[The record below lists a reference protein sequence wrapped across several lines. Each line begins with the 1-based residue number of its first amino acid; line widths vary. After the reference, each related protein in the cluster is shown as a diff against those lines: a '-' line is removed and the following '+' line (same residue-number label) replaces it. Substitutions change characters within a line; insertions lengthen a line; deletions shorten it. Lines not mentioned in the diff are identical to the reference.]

1 MAEIDPAQAFLQS
14 LREDSIA
21 TSTPIVEEPAAQ
33 KPKIVGGFIDDDE
46 EDDDE
51 EYDPGASFQETG
63 AGAQINVDRG
73 TSSTPQQSVPQS
85 PASAVVPSHS
95 SKTVQTQEPIISAS
109 VVPLGNVPV
118 PSATSS
124 ANGDGVPVESAV
136 NVQSASV
143 PPPQMPADPAVEV
156 TSSSQSR
163 LPLDRIGL
171 LEDRVKEDPRGDIE
185 AWLSLISEHK
195 KRNKVDEV
203 RGVYDRFFA
212 VFPQAVSHC
221 VCLNLFATFSYITG
235 RAMGCLREHG
245 VGSERVLSC
254 GADIWK
260 IPASNSECAA
270 LVYIFELCAT
280 TKRSYF

>member
-14 LREDSIA
+14 LREESIA
-21 TSTPIVEEPAAQ
+21 TPTPTTEEPAVQ

-51 EYDPGASFQETG
+51 EYDPGANFQETG

-73 TSSTPQQSVPQS
+73 TTSTPQQSVPQS
-85 PASAVVPSHS
+85 PASAVPSHS
-95 SKTVQTQEPIISAS
+95 PKTVQTQEPITSAS
-109 VVPLGNVPV
+109 VVPSGNVPV

-124 ANGDGVPVESAV
+124 TNGDGVPVENAV
-136 NVQSASV
+136 TVQSASV
-143 PPPQMPADPAVEV
+143 LPSQTPADPAVEV

-171 LEDRVKEDPRGDIE
+171 LEDRVKEDPRGDVE

-195 KRNKVDEV
+195 KRNKVEEV
-203 RGVYDRFFA
+203 RSVYDRFFA

-221 VCLNLFATFSYITG
+221 VCPISLP
-235 RAMGCLREHG
+235 
-245 VGSERVLSC
+245 LSHT
-254 GADIWK
+254 
-260 IPASNSECAA
+260 S
-270 LVYIFELCAT
+270 
-280 TKRSYF
+280 